1 MPRLHTEAMGPS
13 FLSVTPSA
21 EFLEPRSLRQDIITI
36 PLGNRTKIVV
46 RQGCYLV
53 SCVIDGKVPNLV
65 TKSISQLPFTRIP
78 LDEYC
83 PVADPAFESGC
94 ALGQGQCIKRP
105 RIEDWIERADW
116 PKWAELS
123 LREIK
128 VYEVLKQHPHPN
140 IGRYFGC
147 VTEEGRVIG
156 LCIERGTSS
165 LAEKLFGAT
174 MQRKM
179 EYYKAVEAGVLHL
192 HEMGLSHNE
201 LTPANI
207 RMNGEV
213 PFITNFAYCTRGAE
227 VVRLQTGTLLS
238 ECKYFE
244 RDLKSLEDLKK
255 YIFPLESGKPKY
267 MRTRRVPDDHESL
280 KRKTPF
286 ASQR

>member
-1 MPRLHTEAMGPS
+1 MASNCLGQQS
-13 FLSVTPSA
+13 NA
-21 EFLEPRSLRQDIITI
+21 EFLESRSLRQDIITI
-36 PLGNRTKIVV
+36 SLGNRTKIVA

-53 SCVIDGKVPNLV
+53 SCVIDSKVPNLD
-65 TKSISQLPFTRIP
+65 TNSISQLPFTRIP

-83 PVADPAFESGC
+83 PVADPAFESGR
-94 ALGQGQCIKRP
+94 ALGQDQCIKRP
-105 RIEDWIERADW
+105 RIEDWIGRADW

-147 VTEEGRVIG
+147 ITEEGRVIG
-156 LCIERGTSS
+156 LCIEKGTSS

-174 MQRKM
+174 MQQKM
-179 EYYKAVEAGVLHL
+179 EYYNAVEAGVLHL

-201 LTPANI
+201 LAPANI

-244 RDLKSLEDLKK
+244 RDLKSLEDLRK

-267 MRTRRVPDDHESL
+267 LRKERVLDDHESL
-280 KRKTPF
+280 KRKTPL

>member
-1 MPRLHTEAMGPS
+1 MAPS

-36 PLGNRTKIVV
+36 PLGNITKIVA
-46 RQGCYLV
+46 RQGCYLA
-53 SCVIDGKVPNLV
+53 SCVIDGKVPILD
-65 TKSISQLPFTRIP
+65 TKSISQLPFDRIP

-83 PVADPAFESGC
+83 PVADPSFEIGC

-128 VYEVLKQHPHPN
+128 VYQVLKQHPHPN

-147 VTEEGRVIG
+147 ITEEGRVIG
-156 LCIERGTSS
+156 LCIEKGTAS
-165 LAEKLFGAT
+165 LAEKLFDAT
-174 MQRKM
+174 IQQKM
-179 EYYKAVEAGVLHL
+179 DYYKAVEAGVLHL
-192 HEMGLSHNE
+192 HEMGLCHNE

-207 RMNGEV
+207 RMNGEI

-238 ECKYFE
+238 KCKYFE
-244 RDLKSLEDLKK
+244 RDLKSLQDLKN
-255 YIFPLESGKPKY
+255 YILPLESEQTQH
-267 MRTRRVPDDHESL
+267 MRGEHVFDEDAPL

-286 ASQR
+286 AS